1 MLSNGKTLERLSL
14 FWRRI
19 RSGIYERRLISL
31 EYQLIVPRI
40 PHNQVLSAV
49 EQVLANRGIAPE
61 QVERYLNTTDEDIL
75 SPSLIA
81 NIAQGVKLLIYHISQ
96 GHKILIQIDSD
107 CDGYTSAAHFINYL
121 NCLFPGYVQN
131 NVYYRIHSGKQHGI
145 ILETIPDDVKLVVA
159 PDSSS
164 NDYEVHEKLAERGV
178 DVLVIDHH
186 EAEKVSPYAC
196 VINNQL
202 CDYPTKSLS
211 GVGMVYKFC
220 SFIDELMNVDYA
232 DQFLDLVALG
242 MIADM
247 MDLRDLETKHLIN
260 RGLQNIRNPY
270 FKGMIDKQ
278 AYSLKDGITPI
289 GVAFYIAPYVNATI
303 RMGTQE
309 EKLLMFESMLDYRG
323 YELIPSTKRGC
334 KGQEETRVEQA
345 CRNCTNIK
353 NRQTKAR
360 DAALE
365 TIEAIIK
372 KNNLLDNKILAIK
385 LDSYSA
391 DRNLTG
397 LIANQLMAKY
407 QRPVLLLNKTK
418 VEYDICDT
426 FGNKITTLEET
437 AWEGSGRGY
446 DKSKFDNLRQ
456 FLQVS
461 GMVMY
466 AEGHANAL
474 GVGIRDQVFDE
485 FVEYSNKSL
494 ADFDFTPCYKVDFIF
509 SGADF
514 QGKDIIEIAGLKH
527 LWGQGVDE
535 PMVAI
540 EHINVSSGNVTLMSP
555 DKNPTLKITLPNGAS
570 LIKFKS
576 SQEEYEQ
583 LKNDMGCTTIN
594 VVGKCERNVWNGS
607 VSAQIIIEDYEIVG
621 TKQYYF

>member
-1 MLSNGKTLERLSL
+1 M
-14 FWRRI
+14 
-19 RSGIYERRLISL
+19 
-31 EYQLIVPRI
+31 
-40 PHNQVLSAV
+40 
-49 EQVLANRGIAPE
+49 
-61 QVERYLNTTDEDIL
+61 
-75 SPSLIA
+75 
-81 NIAQGVKLLIYHISQ
+81 IYHISQ

-107 CDGYTSAAHFINYL
+107 CDGYTSAATLINYL

-131 NVYYRIHSGKQHGI
+131 NVYYRIHNGKEHGI
-145 ILETIPDDVKLVVA
+145 ILNTIPADVKLVIA

-164 NDYEVHEKLAERGV
+164 NDYEEHKKLHERGV

-186 EAEKVSPYAC
+186 EAEKVSEYAC

-220 SFIDELMNVDYA
+220 SYIDELMNVDYA

-247 MDLRDLETKHLIN
+247 MDLRDFETKHLIH

-270 FKGMIDKQ
+270 FKGMVDKQ
-278 AYSLKDGITPI
+278 QYSLKDGITPI
-289 GVAFYIAPYVNATI
+289 GIAFYVAPYVNATI
-303 RMGTQE
+303 RMGSQE

-334 KGQEETRVEQA
+334 KGQQETRVEQA

-372 KNNLLDNKILAIK
+372 QKDLLKNKILAIK
-385 LDSYSA
+385 LDSFSA

-407 QRPVLLLNKTK
+407 QRPVLLLNKTYYDMSLYTPEGEL
-418 VEYDICDT
+418 VET
-426 FGNKITTLEET
+426 RT
-437 AWEGSGRGY
+437 ALSWEGSGRGY
-446 DKSKFDNLRQ
+446 DKSKFDNLRE
-456 FLQVS
+456 FLKESELVL
-461 GMVMY
+461 Y

-474 GVGIRDQVFDE
+474 GVGIADINFNRFI
-485 FVEYSNKSL
+485 EYSNHAL
-494 ADFDFTPCYKVDFIF
+494 AEFDFTPCYKVDFIF

-514 QGKDIIEIAGLKH
+514 RGSDIIEIAGLKS

-535 PMVAI
+535 PFVAI
-540 EHINVSSGNVTLMSP
+540 EHINVSSGNIVLMSP
-555 DKNPTLKITLPNGAS
+555 DKSPTLKITLPNGTS

-576 SQEEYEQ
+576 SQEEYEK
-583 LKNDMGCTTIN
+583 LKSEMGCITIN

-607 VSAQIIIEDYEIVG
+607 VSPQIIIEDYEIVG
-621 TKQYYF
+621 EQKYYF

>member
-1 MLSNGKTLERLSL
+1 M
-14 FWRRI
+14 
-19 RSGIYERRLISL
+19 
-31 EYQLIVPRI
+31 
-40 PHNQVLSAV
+40 
-49 EQVLANRGIAPE
+49 
-61 QVERYLNTTDEDIL
+61 
-75 SPSLIA
+75 
-81 NIAQGVKLLIYHISQ
+81 LIYHISR

-107 CDGYTSAAHFINYL
+107 CDGYTSAAELINYL

-145 ILETIPDDVKLVVA
+145 ILETIPSDVSLVIA

-164 NDYEVHEKLAERGV
+164 NDYEVHEQLHDRGI

-186 EAEKVSPYAC
+186 EAEKISPYAC

-220 SFIDELMNVDYA
+220 SYIDELMNVDYA

-247 MDLRDLETKHLIN
+247 MDLRDFETKHLIN

-289 GVAFYIAPYVNATI
+289 GIAFYVAPYVNATI

-309 EKLLMFESMLDYRG
+309 EKLLLFESMLDFRG
-323 YELIPSTKRGC
+323 YELIDSTKRGC
-334 KGQEETRVEQA
+334 KGQKETRVEQA

-353 NRQTKAR
+353 SRQTKAR
-360 DAALE
+360 DLALE
-365 TIEAIIK
+365 TIENIIAEK
-372 KNNLLDNKILAIK
+372 KLLDNKILAIK
-385 LDSYSA
+385 LDNYSA

-407 QRPVLLLNKTK
+407 QRPVLLLNKT
-418 VEYDICDT
+418 ED
-426 FGNKITTLEET
+426 G
-437 AWEGSGRGY
+437 WEGSGRGY
-446 DKSKFDNLRQ
+446 DKSKFDNLRE
-456 FLQVS
+456 FLNES
-461 GMVMY
+461 ELVMY

-474 GVGIRDQVFDE
+474 GVGITDQNFST
-485 FVEYSNKSL
+485 FINYANQAL
-494 ADFDFTPCYKVDFIF
+494 AEFDFTPCYKVDFIF

-514 QGKDIIEIAGLKH
+514 RGKDIVEIAELKS

-535 PMVAI
+535 PFVAI
-540 EHINVSSGNVTLMSP
+540 EHINVYAGNVVLMSP
-555 DKNPTLKITLPNGAS
+555 DKSPTLKINLSNGTS
-570 LIKFKS
+570 LIKFKAT
-576 SQEEYEQ
+576 QEEYER
-583 LKNDMGCTTIN
+583 LKSETGCVTIN
-594 VVGKCERNVWNGS
+594 VVGKCERNIWNGVTS
-607 VSAQIIIEDYEIVG
+607 PQIIIEDYEIVG
-621 TKQYYF
+621 EQKYYF